1 MMRRVT
7 DFYKPE
13 TTNQRETR
21 LLIEQF
27 QLQGRRINNSIMELR
42 STEVIAEATTIFEK
56 ELQFIKNNV
65 DVVTDVDQVITPPKR
80 VKKARPENWRDIAWH
95 FIIYGKTFSTIKK
108 YDLLEFNP
116 SIEYWYSMLNRWK
129 KDYLS
134 NKVIGLAKAPCY
146 GNIIDLE
153 LAAIVERYFENGVP
167 MTDAIL
173 RMALLELL
181 RKHNRND
188 ILAKVAGAIIY
199 FNFCFVFILIRCYS
213 LMQVQM
219 KQFQLKRRTDLEESG
234 HFVSILGMNSN
245 LVELQP
251 K

>member
-80 VKKARPENWRDIAWH
+80 VKKARPENWSWAR
-95 FIIYGKTFSTIKK
+95 KST
-108 YDLLEFNP
+108 N
-116 SIEYWYSMLNRWK
+116 YSN
-129 KDYLS
+129 
-134 NKVIGLAKAPCY
+134 
-146 GNIIDLE
+146 NI
-153 LAAIVERYFENGVP
+153 
-167 MTDAIL
+167 
-173 RMALLELL
+173 
-181 RKHNRND
+181 
-188 ILAKVAGAIIY
+188 
-199 FNFCFVFILIRCYS
+199 C
-213 LMQVQM
+213 
-219 KQFQLKRRTDLEESG
+219 
-234 HFVSILGMNSN
+234 
-245 LVELQP
+245 
-251 K
+251 